1 MNAQLPTIVKQWSA
15 LKRARSRSALLS
27 GAALAGGDLDSEMT
41 YTFTSRAFMSPLTF
55 FIRLSSTERTMT
67 SLVQKSHLVG
77 EAVAKSSEGLSRIRH
92 KSQLISNH
100 VDDANRI
107 MRRMYVCLR
116 SFDLQP
122 SSCFACRR
130 SLLSLEH
137 ALAVAGF
144 TVRTY
149 RPNLTPSAC
158 RVRSGTSISVLMLAM
173 QILMF
178 TCGYIISKR
187 I

>member
-1 MNAQLPTIVKQWSA
+1 
-15 LKRARSRSALLS
+15 
-27 GAALAGGDLDSEMT
+27 
-41 YTFTSRAFMSPLTF
+41 
-55 FIRLSSTERTMT
+55 MT

-107 MRRMYVCLR
+107 MRRMCVCLR
-116 SFDLQP
+116 SSNLQP
-122 SSCFACRR
+122 CSCFACRR

-144 TVRTY
+144 TVRTH
-149 RPNLTPSAC
+149 RPDEIVDSSCMLWRLNLSSHAC
-158 RVRSGTSISVLMLAM
+158 DAGFDVHVRIH
-173 QILMF
+173 
-178 TCGYIISKR
+178 YK
-187 I
+187 